1 MTAQAPRLK
10 KKPSQKEFTGTS
22 LEIDLYNC
30 SKDLIGSEEHIHEYV
45 EKVLSLLQ
53 AKAYGACVVVH
64 HGKGSEDYG
73 YSMFQI
79 TESFS
84 ISAHFI
90 DEKRAAYISL
100 FSDKD
105 IDSEKLGTF
114 SKSFFEAESYQAHK
128 NMRF

>member
-1 MTAQAPRLK
+1 MATQTSTLK
-10 KKPSQKEFTGTS
+10 KRISQKEFTGIS

-45 EKVLSLLQ
+45 EKILSILQ

-64 HGKGSEDYG
+64 HGKGPEDMG

-90 DEKRAAYISL
+90 DEKKAAYISL
-100 FSDKD
+100 FSDQD
-105 IDSEKLGTF
+105 LDEEGIGSF
-114 SKSFFEAESYQAHK
+114 SKNFFEADSYQTHK
-128 NMRF
+128 NVRF